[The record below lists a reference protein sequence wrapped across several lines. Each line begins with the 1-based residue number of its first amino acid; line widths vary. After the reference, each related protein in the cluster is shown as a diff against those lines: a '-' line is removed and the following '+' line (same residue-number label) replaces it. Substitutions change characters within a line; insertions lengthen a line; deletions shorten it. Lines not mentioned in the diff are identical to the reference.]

1 MKDLKP
7 ANKPREHF
15 SSGLAIFFAT
25 LGSAVGL
32 GNIWKFPY
40 LTGANGG
47 AAFLLIY
54 LFCVL
59 LIGIPIMT
67 GEFYIGRKA
76 RANAVGAFDALKAK
90 PYWKIIGFGGILS
103 AYLIMFFY
111 ADVAGWVY
119 AYLFRTLTGG
129 FAGITA
135 ETAGAQFDALAANPL
150 VSLLWQAIVLIV
162 VSIILVGGVK
172 KGIERVTK
180 VLMPLLFVL
189 VIIVCVRSLMLPG
202 AASGL
207 RFLFVPDFSKVTPRV
222 VLSALG
228 LAFFKLSLGMGC
240 MITYAS
246 YFRKDNNLLFTATR
260 VAVADTI
267 VSLLAGIAIF
277 PAVFSFGIEPGA
289 GPSLLFQTI
298 PMVFAKIPFGQV
310 LLALFF
316 LLTAFAATTAMISL
330 VEVPNA
336 YFVEHF
342 KMTRKKAVFFNALI
356 MFAVGS
362 LATLSSHKD
371 ALLSGVKPFGM
382 TFFDLFDFLSSNI
395 LLPVGGLLI
404 ALFVGWV
411 VKRDSLMRELSN
423 DGTLRIRGLITV
435 FRFVIMFVTPVL
447 LIIVFLNSLGIIKI
461 S

>member
-1 MKDLKP
+1 MKELKP
-7 ANKPREHF
+7 VIKSRERF

-40 LTGANGG
+40 MTGANGG

-54 LFCVL
+54 LVCVL
-59 LIGIPIMT
+59 LIGIPVMT

-76 RANAVGAFDALKAK
+76 RANAVGAFESLKAK
-90 PYWKIIGFGGILS
+90 PFWKIIGFGGILS

-111 ADVAGWVY
+111 SDVAGWVY
-119 AYLFRTLTGG
+119 AYVFRSLTGG
-129 FAGITA
+129 FAGISA
-135 ETAGAQFDALAANPL
+135 QTAGAQFDAMAANPL
-150 VSLLWQAIVLIV
+150 TSLLWQAIVLIV

-189 VIIVCVRSLMLPG
+189 VIIVCVRSLTLPG
-202 AASGL
+202 AADGL
-207 RFLFVPDFSKVTPRV
+207 RFLFVPDFSKVTPGV

-246 YFRKDNNLLFTATR
+246 YFRDDNNLLSTASR

-289 GPSLLFQTI
+289 GPSLLFVTI
-298 PMVFAKIPFGQV
+298 PMVFAKIPFGQM

-342 KMTRKKAVFFNALI
+342 KMSRKKAVFLNASI
-356 MFAVGS
+356 MFVIGS

-371 ALLSGVKPFGM
+371 ALLSNVKPFGL
-382 TFFDLFDFLSSNI
+382 TFFDLFDYLSSNI

-411 VKRDSLMRELSN
+411 VKKESLARELSN
-423 DGTLRIRGLITV
+423 DGALKISGLIAV
-435 FRFVIMFVTPVL
+435 FRFVITFVAPIL
-447 LIIVFLNSLGIIKI
+447 LVFVFLNSLGIIG
-461 S
+461 